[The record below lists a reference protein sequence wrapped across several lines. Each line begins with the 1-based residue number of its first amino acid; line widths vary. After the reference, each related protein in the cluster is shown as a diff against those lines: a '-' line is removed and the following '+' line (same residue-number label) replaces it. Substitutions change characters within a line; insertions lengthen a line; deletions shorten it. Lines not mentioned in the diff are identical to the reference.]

1 MVGAGEHQRRPS
13 VLTMPT
19 WTVRTRDE
27 LDEGVTAAD
36 LTVTGG
42 GALVFYNGG
51 DEWDRQVLI
60 AYAPHT
66 WNSVHR
72 DED

>member
-1 MVGAGEHQRRPS
+1 
-13 VLTMPT
+13 MPR

-27 LDEGVTAAD
+27 LDEGVIAAD

-42 GALVFYNGG
+42 GALVFYDGGG
-51 DEWDRQVLI
+51 DGWDRQVLI

-66 WNSVHR
+66 WNSVYR